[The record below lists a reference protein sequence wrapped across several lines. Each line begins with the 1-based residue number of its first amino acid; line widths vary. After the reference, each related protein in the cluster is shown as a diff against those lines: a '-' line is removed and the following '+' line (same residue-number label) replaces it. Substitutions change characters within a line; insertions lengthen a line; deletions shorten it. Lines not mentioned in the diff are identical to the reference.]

1 MSELVWYSEIAL
13 AYLLS
18 SFVVATIVG
27 RVLRQA
33 SQPDLRGLELRSV
46 DRPIGK
52 RFAPAHKERA
62 QKGRR
67 DILTLQ

>member
-1 MSELVWYSEIAL
+1 MSDLVWYSEIAL

-33 SQPDLRGLELRSV
+33 SQPDLRGLELLPV
-46 DRPIGK
+46 DRPTGK
-52 RFAPAHKERA
+52 RFVPAH
-62 QKGRR
+62 KGRR
-67 DILTLQ
+67 DALTLQ